1 MNPADCREGAASAA
15 GPRQGLFVLAG
26 LVVLALAA
34 SVFLG
39 SIRIP
44 PADIGRVLIGI
55 DPAQAVWR
63 DVIVLIRVPK
73 ALTAVLAGAALAV
86 AGLQMQTLFLNPLA
100 GPFVL
105 GINAGASLGVALIV
119 LLAGPSILQMSGS
132 LIFLDQAGTV
142 GAAVL
147 GAAAVLL
154 LVVILARRTS
164 VVSLIVLG
172 LMVSYAVGAVVSLL
186 MYYSLPENVQA
197 FISWTFGSF
206 GGVTWRELS
215 VYVPVVLGGLGL
227 AFCSV
232 RPLNALLLGEE
243 YAYSMGIDVLPARW
257 LILIG
262 ASVLAGTITAYAGP
276 IAFIGVATPHLC
288 RAWLRTSNHQWLI
301 PACILLGGTVA
312 LVADLIAR
320 VPGFQTALPLNAVT
334 ALLGAPVVVWALLR
348 RQNTLTPFAS

>member
-1 MNPADCREGAASAA
+1 MSRLSRAREAEPAAVPA
-15 GPRQGLFVLAG
+15 QGLFLLAG
-26 LVVLALAA
+26 LAVMALVA
-34 SVFLG
+34 SVFIG

-44 PADIGRVLIGI
+44 LADIGRVLIGAE
-55 DPAQAVWR
+55 PAQAVWR
-63 DVIVLIRVPK
+63 DVILLIRVPK

-105 GINAGASLGVALIV
+105 GVHAGASLGVALVV
-119 LLAGPSILQMSGS
+119 LIAGPSILRTSGS
-132 LIFLDQAGTV
+132 LIFLDQAGTA

-147 GAAAVLL
+147 GATAVLL
-154 LVVILARRTS
+154 LVVLLARRTS

-172 LMVSYAVGAVVSLL
+172 LMVSYAVGAIVSLL

-206 GGVTWRELS
+206 GGVTWRELN

-227 AFCSV
+227 AFLSI

-243 YAYSMGIDVLPARW
+243 YAYSMGINVLQARW
-257 LILIG
+257 LIVIG

-288 RAWLRTSNHQWLI
+288 RTWLRTSNHQWLV

-312 LVADLIAR
+312 LVADLIAQ
-320 VPGFQTALPLNAVT
+320 VPGFQVALPLNAVT
-334 ALLGAPVVVWALLR
+334 ALLGAPVVIWALLR

>member
-1 MNPADCREGAASAA
+1 MRNLSRVGGAASAA
-15 GPRQGLFVLAG
+15 PARSLFIAAVFT
-26 LVVLALAA
+26 VLALVA
-34 SVFLG
+34 SISLG
-39 SIRIP
+39 SIYIP
-44 PADIGRVLIGI
+44 LADIGLILVGA
-55 DPAQAVWR
+55 DPSQEVWR
-63 DVIVLIRVPK
+63 DVIMLIRVPK
-73 ALTAVLAGAALAV
+73 AMTAVLAGAALAV

-105 GINAGASLGVALIV
+105 GINAGASLGVALVV
-119 LLAGPSILQMSGS
+119 LLVGPSILQMSGS
-132 LIFLDQAGTV
+132 FVFLNQVGTV
-142 GAAVL
+142 GAAVI

-186 MYYSLPENVQA
+186 MFYSLPENVQA
-197 FISWTFGSF
+197 FISWSFGSF
-206 GGVTWRELS
+206 GGVTWRELT
-215 VYVPVVLGGLGL
+215 VYAPVVLGGLGL
-227 AFCSV
+227 SILSI
-232 RPLNALLLGEE
+232 RPLNAMLLGEE
-243 YAYSMGIDVLPARW
+243 YAFSLGINVLHARW

-276 IAFIGVATPHLC
+276 ISFIGVATPHLC
-288 RAWLRTSNHQWLI
+288 RTWLRTSNHQWLV

-312 LVADLIAR
+312 LVADLIAQ
-320 VPGFQTALPLNAVT
+320 VPGFQIALPLNAVT